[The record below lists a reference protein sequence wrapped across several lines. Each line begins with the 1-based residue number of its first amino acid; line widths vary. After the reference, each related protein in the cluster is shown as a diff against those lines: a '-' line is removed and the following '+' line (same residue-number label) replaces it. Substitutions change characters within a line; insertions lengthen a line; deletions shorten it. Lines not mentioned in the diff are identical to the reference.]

1 MNQLKIP
8 KTRLKL
14 CLSALWVGWDPRS
27 KAAGGQTQAFSQ
39 RWWQPVSS
47 SQNWLCFHNN
57 HHSDDATSPCLMS
70 SGLGDTT
77 PEFTSLQRSDSSGS
91 HSVELLRQDGHTF
104 AYRSPFLSPSASLI
118 SFHHWGTTFPWPPSW
133 VFKIYL
139 LTMVFLWVK
148 WSMPLLIL
156 QGGEQLDRKF
166 LERRLL
172 DIKELGYFLSRRALS
187 NSYRSASVSDSSRN
201 LIWFL
206 NTISEILEDWLGKG

>member
-47 SQNWLCFHNN
+47 SQKWLCFHNN

-91 HSVELLRQDGHTF
+91 HSVELLRQDGHILLIDLRFFLPLPLSFLFTTE
-104 AYRSPFLSPSASLI
+104 ALPFPD
-118 SFHHWGTTFPWPPSW
+118 PPPECS
-133 VFKIYL
+133 KYIYL
-139 LTMVFLWVK
+139 LRFSCG
-148 WSMPLLIL
+148 WSGLC
-156 QGGEQLDRKF
+156 
-166 LERRLL
+166 
-172 DIKELGYFLSRRALS
+172 LS
-187 NSYRSASVSDSSRN
+187 
-201 LIWFL
+201 
-206 NTISEILEDWLGKG
+206 